1 MRQKIL
7 LIEDVDSLGRSGEI
21 VSVRAGYAR
30 NYILPKK
37 IGVIADKHTL
47 RMQKKLQEERAKLAL
62 ADKARAEEISKQVQD
77 MELSVKV
84 KVDPEGRMY
93 GSVSAAD
100 VSMLLSEAGYEIDKK
115 YILLRRPI
123 KELGDHDIT
132 LRMQEGVEA
141 TIKLKIM
148 PEETGKTATKKKEE
162 KKQEEA

>member
-37 IGVIADKHTL
+37 KGVIADKHTL
-47 RMQKKLQEERAKLAL
+47 RMQNKLQEERSKQAL
-62 ADKARAEEISKQVQD
+62 ADKSRSEEISKQVQD
-77 MELSVKV
+77 MELSIKV

-100 VSMLLSEAGYEIDKK
+100 ISKLLSDAGYEIDKK

-123 KELGDHDIT
+123 KEIGDHDIT

-141 TIKLKIM
+141 SIKLKIM
-148 PEETGKTATKKKEE
+148 PEGTEETTNKKKEE